1 MNGSRNRNDGQTMSV
16 LFTMLLFL
24 VFIMC
29 ALFTVLAG
37 SKVYENISS
46 RMDQTYTGSV
56 ALQYVANKVRQGDA
70 DKAVAVKTED
80 GQSVLEIRETIE
92 GGDYITWI
100 YYYEGSIRELFTYED
115 NGLGLADGLEIL
127 ECDGLT
133 ITQEGQLLH
142 VTTLGTGGAS
152 LTLSLRSGRMVTGQ

>member
-70 DKAVAVKTED
+70 DKAVAVRTED
-80 GQSVLEIRETIE
+80 GQPVLEIRESIE

-100 YYYEGSIRELFTYED
+100 YYYEAVSGNYLPMKTT
-115 NGLGLADGLEIL
+115 GLDWRT
-127 ECDGLT
+127 D
-133 ITQEGQLLH
+133 
-142 VTTLGTGGAS
+142 
-152 LTLSLRSGRMVTGQ
+152 LRSSSAMALRSRRKASYFM

>member
-16 LFTMLLFL
+16 LYTMLLCQ

-29 ALFTVLAG
+29 ALFTALAG
-37 SKVYENISS
+37 SKVYENIFS
-46 RMDQTYTGSV
+46 RMYQTYTGSV

-70 DKAVAVKTED
+70 DKAVVVRMD
-80 GQSVLEIRETIE
+80 VGLSVLDFRESIE
-92 GGDYITWI
+92 GGDYLTWS

-115 NGLGLADGLEIL
+115 SGLGLADGLEIL

-142 VTTLGTGGAS
+142 VTTLGTGGGS
-152 LTLSLRSGRMVTGQ
+152 LTLSLRSGRTVTGQ